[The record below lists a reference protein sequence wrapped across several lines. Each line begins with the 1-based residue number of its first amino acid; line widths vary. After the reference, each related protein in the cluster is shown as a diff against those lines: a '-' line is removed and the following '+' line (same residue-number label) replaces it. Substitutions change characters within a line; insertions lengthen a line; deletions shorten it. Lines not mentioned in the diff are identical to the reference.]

1 VDEIG
6 KNSVS
11 PSTTPITAAFS
22 NSIKS
27 TTVSSKN
34 WVDYHRRACLNI
46 AK

>member
-6 KNSVS
+6 KNSVK

-27 TTVSSKN
+27 TNAPQK
-34 WVDYHRRACLNI
+34 LG
-46 AK
+46 